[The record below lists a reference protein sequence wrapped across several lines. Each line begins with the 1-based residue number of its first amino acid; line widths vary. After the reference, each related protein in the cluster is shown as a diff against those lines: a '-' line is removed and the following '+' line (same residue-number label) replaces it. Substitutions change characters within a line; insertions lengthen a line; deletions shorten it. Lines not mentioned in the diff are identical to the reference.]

1 MKNTV
6 LTAKLPVLYSLLTIL
21 ILLAG
26 CTFDYGEDGSSGNDL
41 PDLVMGN
48 VEYVRV
54 RSSDPIARFSAERAE
69 RYENLNVMKLWN
81 FTFEQYG
88 KDGEEINAYGSA
100 GRASVDIETS
110 DVFMDNGIRVEIE
123 SEDIII
129 VTDQMEWKDED
140 RLLFTK
146 ADDKVNILQN
156 NGTNFTGMGLRAD
169 ARRRTWEFYGE
180 VSGTYIYDD
189 DEETENN
196 ETALDHI
203 KLEQEIDAEEIE
215 NPELEF

>member
-1 MKNTV
+1 MC
-6 LTAKLPVLYSLLTIL
+6 SLFTLF

-26 CTFDYGEDGSSGNDL
+26 CTFDYGDDGSSGNEL

-88 KDGEEINAYGSA
+88 EGGKEINAYGSA

-110 DVFMDNGIRVEIE
+110 DVFMDNGIRVEVE

-129 VTDQMEWKDED
+129 VTEQLEWKDEE
-140 RLLFTK
+140 RLLFTG
-146 ADDKVNILQN
+146 ADDEVNILQN
-156 NGTNFTGMGLRAD
+156 NGTNFMGIGLQAD
-169 ARRRTWEFYGE
+169 ARRRTWEFFGE

-189 DEETENN
+189 EEE
-196 ETALDHI
+196 DD
-203 KLEQEIDAEEIE
+203 KIDAEEDAGLTGEDERYEQGI
-215 NPELEF
+215 

>member
-1 MKNTV
+1 MRNTV
-6 LTAKLPVLYSLLTIL
+6 LIPVLCYLFSLFIL
-21 ILLAG
+21 FAG
-26 CTFDYGEDGSSGNDL
+26 CTFDYGDDESSGDEL
-41 PDLVMGN
+41 PDLVMEN

-69 RYENLNVMKLWN
+69 RYENLNLMKLWN

-88 KDGEEINAYGSA
+88 DGGKEVNAFGSA

-110 DVFMDNGIRVEIE
+110 NIFMDHGIMVEVE

-129 VTDQMEWKDED
+129 VTEQLEWNDEE

-146 ADDKVNILQN
+146 EDDEVNILQN
-156 NGTNFTGMGLRAD
+156 NGTNFIGIGLRAD
-169 ARRRTWEFYGE
+169 ARKRTWEFFGE

-189 DEETENN
+189 DEEEETEGD
-196 ETALDHI
+196 EID
-203 KLEQEIDAEEIE
+203 LEQRIDAEDTE
-215 NPELEF
+215 NQELEL